1 MGVLPPFFLY
11 LANISMDNLED
22 WTYDDFITYLLIL
35 GAQAD
40 LTITEDE
47 KEVIEGK
54 VGEDRYKKIKRFFD
68 SQNDSQHIETVSTLY
83 VRFKERIGGKD
94 ALVKELKG
102 IVTLNNRTES
112 VMDRYLMMMLK
123 KIL

>member
-1 MGVLPPFFLY
+1 MENFG
-11 LANISMDNLED
+11 D

-47 KEVIEGK
+47 KEVIESK
-54 VGEDRYKKIKRFFD
+54 VGEERYKKIKRCFD
-68 SQNDSQHIETVSTLY
+68 NQNDAQHIETVSNLY
-83 VRFKERIGGKD
+83 IRFEEQIGGKD
-94 ALVKELKG
+94 ALVKELKE
-102 IVTLNNRTES
+102 IVTINDRTES